1 VQPNKFVPPIPADGE
16 QPFVLDR
23 PSASDTVA
31 FAAGEVAPAQVRGR
45 EFLARLGLVNGLLV
59 NTTWCDYA
67 TQTPVGWKSDRTSDD
82 CAPID
87 TILT

>member
-1 VQPNKFVPPIPADGE
+1 M
-16 QPFVLDR
+16 
-23 PSASDTVA
+23 S
-31 FAAGEVAPAQVRGR
+31 
-45 EFLARLGLVNGLLV
+45 RLGVVDGLLI

-67 TQTPVGWKSDRTSDD
+67 THTPVGWKSDRTSDD